1 MPSATDTAA
10 VQEHYHVPPE
20 LLESFRRD
28 GVVVLPG
35 VFTEQEVEEA
45 KAGLAETLLQHG
57 VVST

>member
-1 MPSATDTAA
+1 MPGATDAA

-20 LLESFRRD
+20 LLKLFRQD

-35 VFTEQEVEEA
+35 VFTEHEVEEA

>member
-10 VQEHYHVPPE
+10 QEHYHVLPE
-20 LLESFRRD
+20 LLEAFRRD

-45 KAGLAETLLQHG
+45 KASLAETLLQHG